1 METLTTIIESKS
13 EFNKTIAERPKDKPR
28 PGGND
33 ETVKPKPKPKTDK
46 GQQTQTQ
53 PAVDPNVPVIRPQ
66 EF

>member
-13 EFNKTIAERPKDKPR
+13 EFNKTIAQRPKDKPR

-33 ETVKPKPKPKTDK
+33 ETVKPKPKVKTDE

-53 PAVDPNVPVIRPQ
+53 TVNPDDPVIRPQ